1 MQAGRANCCLVWTT
15 ADLSAVAQRDVL
27 NHPRVA
33 CTIPGFRNERQVA
46 CSLAAA
52 YRTLSPEDMNF
63 INQLFGQE

>member
-15 ADLSAVAQRDVL
+15 ADLSAVAQRYVL

-52 YRTLSPEDMNF
+52 
-63 INQLFGQE
+63 